1 MLEALQAFGQTD
13 HNCDPRWTLVGLVN
27 HYQIWRRLWTRSF
40 VRSLVRPFTCSLT
53 HLLLEMV
60 HPLFFIIIIFCL
72 FLFHNSVAVVVQAIH
87 RRSEDPAIPKPRQ
100 KASPVSRRKWATFT
114 TTVFRP
120 IMQSVPCT
128 PLQLSHWPAIC
139 PSTRSNGRSIWRPMT
154 SKYDIQTNADSLE
167 QIYFVSLTSSCS
179 LIPNVDSVSRLGKCR
194 LMERKIAFFYMFRP
208 IYFWKNLKQEWLLAF

>member
-1 MLEALQAFGQTD
+1 
-13 HNCDPRWTLVGLVN
+13 
-27 HYQIWRRLWTRSF
+27 
-40 VRSLVRPFTCSLT
+40 
-53 HLLLEMV
+53 MV

-72 FLFHNSVAVVVQAIH
+72 FLFHNSVVVVVQAIH

-179 LIPNVDSVSRLGKCR
+179 LILFVRANRLLSCFISYK
-194 LMERKIAFFYMFRP
+194 KNITTIAALF
-208 IYFWKNLKQEWLLAF
+208 IIKHTISL